1 MTLVSYT
8 PNERQL
14 TLLEFIIVRG
24 AVAREDIVA
33 SLPAYAQGS
42 AIAIQRKI
50 ERDLDYLRGCGYPIA
65 TDSANR
71 YLYDRNVP
79 LLANV
84 SALDVG
90 LLRSVLTEVRTR
102 GPLFSAAST
111 GLSKLLASS
120 PAQIEETKYLQA
132 NIPSG
137 DSALFLARAIQHHR
151 RVQFDYQSSHH
162 EGVRTYLLEPV
173 ALEEQYDVYFVSGP
187 ASAAGQWSW
196 RTFRTTR
203 IVQGT
208 LRVVGN
214 AEQDRT
220 ALPDRSYFSY
230 SDVVLE
236 IRPGC
241 AAPLVSRGRHMNGN
255 EYLYREV
262 NRNALFE
269 ALATYGADVQLLAP
283 IKAVKDWRARLAHL
297 RSLGGVHG

>member
-1 MTLVSYT
+1 M
-8 PNERQL
+8 
-14 TLLEFIIVRG
+14 
-24 AVAREDIVA
+24 
-33 SLPAYAQGS
+33 
-42 AIAIQRKI
+42 
-50 ERDLDYLRGCGYPIA
+50 
-65 TDSANR
+65 
-71 YLYDRNVP
+71 
-79 LLANV
+79 
-84 SALDVG
+84 
-90 LLRSVLTEVRTR
+90 
-102 GPLFSAAST
+102 
-111 GLSKLLASS
+111 
-120 PAQIEETKYLQA
+120 
-132 NIPSG
+132 
-137 DSALFLARAIQHHR
+137 
-151 RVQFDYQSSHH
+151 
-162 EGVRTYLLEPV
+162 

-187 ASAAGQWSW
+187 ASATGQWSW

>member
-1 MTLVSYT
+1 MALVSYT

-42 AIAIQRKI
+42 AISIQRKI

-71 YLYDRNVP
+71 YFYDRNAP

-84 SALDVG
+84 NALDVG

-102 GPLFSAAST
+102 GPLFNAAST

-132 NIPSG
+132 NIPAG

-162 EGVRTYLLEPV
+162 EGVRIYLLEPV

-187 ASAAGQWSW
+187 ASATGQWSW

-283 IKAVKDWRARLAHL
+283 IEAVKDWRARLAHL
-297 RSLGGVHG
+297 RSLGGGRG

>member
-1 MTLVSYT
+1 MALVSYT

-42 AIAIQRKI
+42 AISIQRKI

-71 YLYDRNVP
+71 YFYDRNAP

-84 SALDVG
+84 NALDVG

-102 GPLFSAAST
+102 GPLFNAAST

-132 NIPSG
+132 NIPAG

-162 EGVRTYLLEPV
+162 EGVRIYLLEPV
-173 ALEEQYDVYFVSGP
+173 ALEEQYEVYFVSGP
-187 ASAAGQWSW
+187 ASATGQWSW

-283 IKAVKDWRARLAHL
+283 IEAVKDWRARLAHL

>member
-132 NIPSG
+132 NIPAG

-187 ASAAGQWSW
+187 AGAAGQWSW

-203 IVQGT
+203 IVQET

-220 ALPDRSYFSY
+220 APPDQSYFSY

-241 AAPLVSRGRHMNGN
+241 AAPLVSRGRPLNGN

-262 NRNALFE
+262 KRNTLFE
-269 ALATYGADVQLLAP
+269 ALATYGADVRLLAP
-283 IKAVKDWRARLAHL
+283 IEAVKDWRARLAHL
-297 RSLGGVHG
+297 RSLGGGRG